1 MKSFGYDH
9 GSVRVE
15 GTFICGEEVREVK
28 TVILE
33 ADVNTGIT
41 KDWGRQSMKES
52 DRNTRAKVFKKGSE
66 YPVLDILVYSVA

>member
-15 GTFICGEEVREVK
+15 GKFICGEEVREVK

-33 ADVNTGIT
+33 ADVNTDIT
-41 KDWGRQSMKES
+41 KD
-52 DRNTRAKVFKKGSE
+52 
-66 YPVLDILVYSVA
+66 